1 MARVSPQ
8 QRHLIALDL
17 DGTVLDH
24 GHVGQGNGKDT
35 PFARETPVDPELAA
49 AIRAL
54 ESAGHLVIPATGRS
68 VDATLPI
75 VETIRIR
82 PEWVV
87 CANGAVTLKRNP
99 LATRAYRREYVES
112 FDATDLLVRVRPH
125 LAGARFGVE
134 LADGTF
140 AYTEEIPA
148 GTLPTKQRRVNFD
161 ELLGTQVSRVL
172 VMSPTHRLEDFLG
185 IAESL
190 GLSNVSYAVGDTM
203 WLDIAPE
210 GVSKDSALEVIASR
224 NNIPLDRVFAAGDG
238 MNDIKMLEWAARY
251 GVSVAM
257 GQANDEV
264 KAAANTIAPPVEENG
279 LLTVLREKF
288 AAQLDIR

>member
-1 MARVSPQ
+1 MLRVPPQ

-24 GHVGQGNGKDT
+24 GHVGQGKHRDT
-35 PFARETPVDPELAA
+35 PFARDTPVDPALAEA
-49 AIRAL
+49 TRSL
-54 ESAGHLVIPATGRS
+54 EQAGHLVVPATGRS

-75 VETIRIR
+75 VETLRIR
-82 PEWVV
+82 PDWVV
-87 CANGAVTLKRNP
+87 CANGAVTLKRDA

-148 GTLPTKQRRVNFD
+148 GTLPTKQRRVTFD
-161 ELLGTQVSRVL
+161 ELLGTQASRVL

-185 IAESL
+185 VAESL

-224 NNIPLDRVFAAGDG
+224 NNIALDRVFAAGDG
-238 MNDIKMLEWAARY
+238 MNDINMLRWASRH

-257 GQANDEV
+257 GQAPDAV
-264 KAAANTIAPPVEENG
+264 KQVANIIAPPVDKNG
-279 LLTVLREKF
+279 LLTVLRQQFPEIL
-288 AAQLDIR
+288 AV

>member
-1 MARVSPQ
+1 MSPQ
-8 QRHLIALDL
+8 ERYLIALDL

-24 GHVGQGNGKDT
+24 GHVGQGKREDT
-35 PFARETPVDPELAA
+35 PFARETPVDPDLAE
-49 AIRAL
+49 AIRTL
-54 ESAGHLVIPATGRS
+54 EHAGHLVVPATGRS

-75 VETIRIR
+75 VETLRIR
-82 PEWVV
+82 PDWVV

-148 GTLPTKQRRVNFD
+148 GTLPTKQRQVTFD
-161 ELLGTQVSRVL
+161 ELLGQQASRVL

-185 IAESL
+185 VAESL

-210 GVSKDSALEVIASR
+210 GVSKDSALEVVASR
-224 NNIPLDRVFAAGDG
+224 HEIPLNRVFAAGDG
-238 MNDIKMLEWAARY
+238 MNDINMLRWASRY

-257 GQANDEV
+257 GQAHPDV

-279 LLTVLREKF
+279 LLTVLREHF
-288 AAQLDIR
+288 PADLGA